1 MGLVILLPIVAV
13 ILIISIGKDIA
24 KRFPI
29 FCGVS
34 LGIGVIF
41 GMIYFLVIGVKLVAA
56 QLVSDPFVLL
66 PCFMFLIP
74 PAFVLYLLEV
84 RPFLNKIRIEKIRHI
99 EKERIPYA
107 EKERMCQEIEARL
120 YRELRASIEPE
131 RKPTMIEPERKPT
144 MIEPERKPTMIEPEC
159 IGNPAPLICDTDDEE
174 WDDSWMERALEE
186 EERNNRTR

>member
-131 RKPTMIEPERKPT
+131 RKPTMIEPE
-144 MIEPERKPTMIEPEC
+144 C